1 MLRRWRHVHV
11 MSHGH
16 DVTQSW
22 SNLIE
27 SYLWCESR
35 RILSFIPKRNILVD
49 LWLNYSEKEHSNL
62 FCIFFPVF
70 RSISSILKKR
80 IPKKNIF
87 LYSVSP
93 FHKKPSPY
101 SKKAESEKVIL
112 KKSIFYILCVY
123 SKKNHLRIPKRH
135 MQSAFIPK
143 KPKFYILGKY
153 SEKVKF
159 PFRKKHFSPHEGP
172 KREA

>member
-1 MLRRWRHVHV
+1 MY
-11 MSHGH
+11 S
-16 DVTQSW
+16 
-22 SNLIE
+22 
-27 SYLWCESR
+27 
-35 RILSFIPKRNILVD
+35 
-49 LWLNYSEKEHSNL
+49 WLNYSEKEHSHL
-62 FCIFFPVF
+62 FCNRTFFLFFPVF
-70 RSISSILKKR
+70 RSISSILEKR

-101 SKKAESEKVIL
+101 SEKAESEKNIL
-112 KKSIFYILCVY
+112 KKSFFYILCVY
-123 SKKNHLRIPKRH
+123 SKKKHLRIPKKR

-159 PFRKKHFSPHEGP
+159 PFRKKHFSHS
-172 KREA
+172 